1 MLGYYQMLSGFIIQ
15 PYSDYWCN
23 DLPRVLN
30 DCLVLVA
37 KSSGFGNC
45 VYSTSCDTVHAA
57 ICEVW
62 FSLFLIFKILK
73 SCFIGLWCAS
83 SKLLW

>member
-57 ICEVW
+57 ICEV
-62 FSLFLIFKILK
+62 
-73 SCFIGLWCAS
+73 
-83 SKLLW
+83 